1 MLGVGHCVRRCC
13 ITGKVSYF
21 KISLFYLQ
29 YCRKITYSN
38 NRKNTEYCQDNWP
51 GLVIGLPLVMIMWLN
66 HWQSANANS
75 YWYQQTPLHS
85 SFILFMWILY
95 LFYIFSVQLKEKGKV
110 KRTYIIHHHQLKNSC
125 ILPPM
130 KHTLLIINL
139 KLKPLWISID
149 LTQQI
154 STKLNSIGPLMKLPR
169 TVYSSK
175 NILSKTSLQGWSGC
189 QKSDLTV

>member
-1 MLGVGHCVRRCC
+1 
-13 ITGKVSYF
+13 
-21 KISLFYLQ
+21 
-29 YCRKITYSN
+29 
-38 NRKNTEYCQDNWP
+38 
-51 GLVIGLPLVMIMWLN
+51 MIVWLH

-85 SFILFMWILY
+85 SFILSILILY
-95 LFYIFSVQLKEKGKV
+95 FFFFFYIFSVQLKEKGKV
-110 KRTYIIHHHQLKNSC
+110 KRTYIIHHHHQLKNSC

-130 KHTLLIINL
+130 KHTILIINL
-139 KLKPLWISID
+139 KLKLLWISID

-154 STKLNSIGPLMKLPR
+154 SDKQNSIGPLMKLPR

-189 QKSDLTV
+189 QKYK